1 MMQSKMIGAAVAVAT
16 IASALAATPA
26 VAQYRDSYDSRS
38 GYDSRYDRDRNGY
51 DDRYDRDRNGYDDRY
66 DRDRNGY
73 DDRYDR
79 NRNGYDDRY
88 EGRNQR
94 HQWRYYGGNYG
105 YNGYNGRWRTG
116 QRYPYYNQ
124 GGYILNDYGRY
135 GLPAPRSGYRYY
147 RDNNGDVV
155 MAAIASGVIGLIIS
169 GALNG
174 NDRYDRNGRG
184 YRRGY

>member
-1 MMQSKMIGAAVAVAT
+1 MLKSKFLGAVAALAT
-16 IASALAATPA
+16 ISGAFAAMPA
-26 VAQYRDSYDSRS
+26 AAQSRYDDNRS
-38 GYDSRYDRDRNGY
+38 GYTTAYDRDH
-51 DDRYDRDRNGYDDRY
+51 NGYDDRY

-79 NRNGYDDRY
+79 NRDGYDDRY
-88 EGRNQR
+88 DRNRDGYDDRYQGRNQR
-94 HQWRYYGGNYG
+94 GQQWRYYGGNYG

-124 GGYILNDYGRY
+124 GGYVLNDYGRY
-135 GLPAPRSGYRYY
+135 GLPAPRHGYRYY

-155 MAAIASGVIGLIIS
+155 MAAIASGVIGLIIT

-174 NDRYDRNGRG
+174 SDRNDRG